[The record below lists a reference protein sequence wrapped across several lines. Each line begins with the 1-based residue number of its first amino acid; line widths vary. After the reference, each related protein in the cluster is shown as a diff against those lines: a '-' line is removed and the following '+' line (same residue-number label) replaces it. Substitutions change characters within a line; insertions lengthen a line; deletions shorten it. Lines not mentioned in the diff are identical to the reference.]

1 MTEKIE
7 HELLSRRKAFSLF
20 GMTAAFGLA
29 LPVTLSAL
37 SDAEAQTGEWIVAKT
52 DAKGV
57 TSGVTTGAK
66 DATPVV
72 THGVVAEASPRVREA
87 VPAQSS
93 AIRRTQF
100 NRAL

>member
-1 MTEKIE
+1 MQTLRQLEWNAAKIDA
-7 HELLSRRKAFSLF
+7 RA
-20 GMTAAFGLA
+20 
-29 LPVTLSAL
+29 VTN
-37 SDAEAQTGEWIVAKT
+37 
-52 DAKGV
+52 
-57 TSGVTTGAK
+57 GVTTGAK